1 MNNLAAV
8 RSVEARDKLLK
19 DTCGGDFSSK
29 KYRDKWKAR
38 LDEQLDHKQHPI

>member
-1 MNNLAAV
+1 MNVAV

-19 DTCGGDFSSK
+19 DVCGNDFSSK

-38 LDEQLDHKQHPI
+38 LDESLEHKQNTL

>member
-1 MNNLAAV
+1 MYTPV

-19 DTCGGDFSSK
+19 DITGGDFSSK

-38 LDEQLDHKQHPI
+38 LDEALEHKQKPI